1 MCLVWAII
9 FRCLV
14 WNRGMSVRDC
24 LVRWGSQVRKN
35 SLEIKC
41 LRLWILTVTGQDHVI
56 MAFNHQQASE
66 LFTLT
71 HNGSASALAA
81 DVVLRAGPRRQ
92 LSWGFS
98 NCLLYRKLAS
108 FTFWKATGRR
118 LGMPRGPVT
127 IFSVLSR
134 PRERAGCWSG

>member
-41 LRLWILTVTGQDHVI
+41 LRLWILTVTGQDLGI
-56 MAFNHQQASE
+56 MAFNHQQAIGAFHINSQW
-66 LFTLT
+66 F
-71 HNGSASALAA
+71 
-81 DVVLRAGPRRQ
+81 GP
-92 LSWGFS
+92 GFS
-98 NCLLYRKLAS
+98 RRRCNE
-108 FTFWKATGRR
+108 GRPTAAIE
-118 LGMPRGPVT
+118 LG
-127 IFSVLSR
+127 L
-134 PRERAGCWSG
+134 